1 MCVWVRDNASGVY
14 YIISV
19 LFIMSLNNVLFE
31 NERIHSVTLIFKIK
45 ARALISV
52 QRRPSFLKSKAFI
65 VAVMAQ
71 EVQQTA
77 ETRAVSHGRLLSC
90 CCCCCTYSGEKL
102 NF

>member
-71 EVQQTA
+71 EVQQRHWPCHKAVCWAAAAAAAALTA
-77 ETRAVSHGRLLSC
+77 ERS
-90 CCCCCTYSGEKL
+90 
-102 NF
+102 